1 VPAHERLE
9 GGLVVLAYTGGK
21 LEVVGERR
29 VCGGG
34 LHGNS
39 FMKLSAI
46 SYQRNRATFHVL
58 VADGCSSTLSEEQ
71 MHGTPGAFPDP
82 AAAPISLSSRR
93 R

>member
-1 VPAHERLE
+1 MRGRIAREFLYE
-9 GGLVVLAYTGGK
+9 AISYQLSAISYQ
-21 LEVVGERR
+21 
-29 VCGGG
+29 
-34 LHGNS
+34 
-39 FMKLSAI
+39 LSAI